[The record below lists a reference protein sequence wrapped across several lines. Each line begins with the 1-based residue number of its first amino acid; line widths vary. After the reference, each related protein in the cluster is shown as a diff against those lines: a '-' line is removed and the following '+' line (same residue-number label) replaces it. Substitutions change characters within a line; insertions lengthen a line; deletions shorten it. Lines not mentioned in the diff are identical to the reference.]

1 MSPRLQ
7 FSDVHKTF
15 GPKQVLR
22 GVNLSIEKGQS
33 LVVIGGSGS
42 GKSVMLKSVLGLLR
56 PERGSIKIDGQET
69 IGLSREARR
78 DIDDKIGM
86 LFQNSAL
93 FDSLPVWRNVAFQ
106 GLQNDGLSVDD
117 ARQLA
122 VESLALVDLGPEL
135 LDLFPA
141 SLSGGMQKRV
151 GLARAIAAKPQIIFF
166 DEPTTGLDPI
176 MTDAINHLIRDC
188 VQELEATT
196 LTITHDMTSV
206 RAIADQTALLY
217 KGEIIWQGDTQALDT
232 SDDPFLRQFVNGLA
246 EGPIEVE
253 GQKLDAVPEAV
264 QDALGE
270 LS

>member
-1 MSPRLQ
+1 MTARIQLT
-7 FSDVHKTF
+7 DVHKSF
-15 GPKQVLR
+15 GTKDVLR
-22 GVNLSIEKGQS
+22 GVNLAVDKGQS

-42 GKSVMLKSVLGLLR
+42 GKSVMLKSILGLLR
-56 PERGSIKIDGQET
+56 PERGSITIDGRET
-69 IGLSREARR
+69 IGLSRDERR
-78 DIDDKIGM
+78 DIDHQFGM

-106 GLQNDGLSVDD
+106 GLQNEGLSVDD
-117 ARQLA
+117 ARQQA

-135 LDLFPA
+135 LDLYPA

-151 GLARAIAAKPQIIFF
+151 GLARAIAAKPEIIFF

-176 MTDAINHLIRDC
+176 MTDVINHLIRDC
-188 VQELEATT
+188 ARELGATT

-206 RAIADQTALLY
+206 NAIADKTALLY
-217 KGEIIWQGDTQALDT
+217 KGEIIWQGDADAIAQ

-253 GQKLDAVPEAV
+253 GQKLDPINGAA
-264 QDALGE
+264 
-270 LS
+270 S

>member
-1 MSPRLQ
+1 MSPRLHL
-7 FSDVHKTF
+7 SDVHKTF

-188 VQELEATT
+188 VQELGATT

-217 KGEIIWQGDTQALDT
+217 KGEIIWQGDTQALDA
-232 SDDPFLRQFVNGLA
+232 SDNPFLRQFVNGLA

-253 GQKLDAVPEAV
+253 GQKLDAVTEAV

>member
-1 MSPRLQ
+1 MSPRLHL
-7 FSDVHKTF
+7 SDVHKTF

-166 DEPTTGLDPI
+166 DEPTTGLHFED
-176 MTDAINHLIRDC
+176 IR
-188 VQELEATT
+188 QLLEVLHRLRDGGNTVVIIEHNLDVIKTADWVIDLGPEGGSGGGQIIATGT
-196 LTITHDMTSV
+196 PEDVAAEKASHTGRFWLNCLRSSAPE
-206 RAIADQTALLY
+206 RPPRIAPRPR
-217 KGEIIWQGDTQALDT
+217 E
-232 SDDPFLRQFVNGLA
+232 
-246 EGPIEVE
+246 
-253 GQKLDAVPEAV
+253 
-264 QDALGE
+264 
-270 LS
+270 